1 MIFLDN
7 VGLVYGAYYGDSQQY
22 FSYIMEV
29 SLIGG

>member
-7 VGLVYGAYYGDSQQY
+7 VGVVYGACYGGSQQY
-22 FSYIMEV
+22 FNYIVEV